1 MKTEIRHS
9 VEQLLSQ
16 TAALCDT
23 GYVFALHNRFTR
35 PSFMY
40 RSYPQ
45 SWITRYDEKSMII
58 EDPVVRWG
66 LRETGV
72 MRWSELEDPDG
83 ILADA
88 AAHGLTNG
96 LACAAGPSSSRSISG
111 FTRSDRAFSDDEAE
125 MLLDI
130 TQKLHQLTQQLL

>member
-9 VEQLLSQ
+9 VEQLLSE
-16 TAALCDT
+16 TGALCDT
-23 GYVFALHNRFTR
+23 GYAYALHIRFTR

-40 RSYPQ
+40 RTYPQ
-45 SWITRYDEKSMII
+45 SWISRYDEKGMII
-58 EDPVVRWG
+58 EDPVVKWG
-66 LRETGV
+66 LSETGLR
-72 MRWSELEDPDG
+72 RWSDLEDPDG

-96 LACAAGPSSSRSISG
+96 LTCAVGPSSSRSIAG

-125 MLLDI
+125 ILLGI
-130 TQKLHQLTQQLL
+130 TEKLHQLTQQAL